1 VLNYYAYQQSPCGHF
16 GSDDCDIGTGVAP
29 ITIWWMAIPYG
40 LGGISEVF
48 VNVPAYGIAYSRAPV
63 SMRGL
68 VSAINLFNTGVAY
81 AIGLACSS
89 VIRDPYLTWDFGGC
103 AIAGFVTAVVFY
115 FTFRHIDKEELVMRD
130 EADVDYHLDS
140 TGTRSVVRANSMNDT
155 HVQVAQITKNEE
167 MMISQK
173 Q

>member
-1 VLNYYAYQQSPCGHF
+1 M
-16 GSDDCDIGTGVAP
+16 
-29 ITIWWMAIPYG
+29 TIWLMAIPYG
-40 LGGISEVF
+40 IGGISEIF

-103 AIAGFVTAVVFY
+103 AIAGFITCAIFY
-115 FTFRHIDKEELVMRD
+115 VMFRKIDKEELVIR
-130 EADVDYHLDS
+130 EESAVDYHLDS
-140 TGTRSVVRANSMNDT
+140 TGTRSVVRANSINDT
-155 HVQVAQITKNEE
+155 HVEVPEITKNEE
-167 MMISQK
+167 VMISQK